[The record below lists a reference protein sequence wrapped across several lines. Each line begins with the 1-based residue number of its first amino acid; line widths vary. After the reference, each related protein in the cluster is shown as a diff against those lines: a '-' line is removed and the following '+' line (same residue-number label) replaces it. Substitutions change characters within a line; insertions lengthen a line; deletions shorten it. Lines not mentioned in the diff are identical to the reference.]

1 MNEPDVM
8 VYLMTGFLDSGK
20 SQFLKFTL
28 TQDYFQIDGTTLLI
42 LCEEGEEE
50 FDPLEMAKHGVK
62 IIKIEEQEELTEAFL
77 NELHEKYSPE
87 RVVIEYNG
95 MWKVSDFEALS
106 LPQGWEIEQKLTTVD
121 ASTFQMYLNNLK
133 PLFVEMAKHGVKII
147 KIEEQEELTE
157 AFLNELHEKYS
168 PERVVIEYNGMW
180 KVSDFEALNLP
191 EGWEIEQKLTTV
203 DASTFQMYLNNLKPL
218 FVEMVRGAELVLFN
232 RCTDIEPLAGYRRS
246 VKVVSPQAEVIFE
259 DENGEIE
266 NIFGDDVPYDL
277 NAPVIEIPR
286 EDYGI
291 WYVDVMENPDRYK
304 GKVIEFTAKV
314 LKPKGFPSKVFLPG
328 RMAMTCCADDTT
340 FLGYICKS
348 AYAPKLQAGE
358 WVKVRAKVQYGHVS
372 VYKGTG
378 PILEAEHIEEAEP
391 IEELVYFN

>member
-20 SQFLKFTL
+20 SRFLKFTL

-50 FDPLEMAKHGVK
+50 FDPL
-62 IIKIEEQEELTEAFL
+62 
-77 NELHEKYSPE
+77 
-87 RVVIEYNG
+87 
-95 MWKVSDFEALS
+95 
-106 LPQGWEIEQKLTTVD
+106 
-121 ASTFQMYLNNLK
+121 
-133 PLFVEMAKHGVKII
+133 EMAKHGVKII

-314 LKPKGFPSKVFLPG
+314 LKPKGFPSKLFLPG